1 MSEWATM
8 GRATL
13 APPSPTRR
21 KFWQNCPP
29 GECALQGHSR
39 HFEATA
45 HVRFAPDSDRIAD
58 ILERQKS
65 ASFGLVHRSKS
76 ALLDDLVS
84 APKYVDG
91 EGKPQRSCGLEVDDE
106 F

>member
-1 MSEWATM
+1 MKP
-8 GRATL
+8 TL
-13 APPSPTRR
+13 HVAYGSIASI
-21 KFWQNCPP
+21 P
-29 GECALQGHSR
+29 GGPVQ
-39 HFEATA
+39 
-45 HVRFAPDSDRIAD
+45 VRFTPNSDRIAD